1 MGCGGVN
8 VKVLPV
14 AVQKAIKQK
23 QNNDIF
29 LLSLKQFD
37 QNYDWLEDTCRELK
51 GSVLKTL
58 TLNFDSKEE
67 LTGYLFLMIFLD
79 QAEET
84 VTNILKDMLLTL
96 NLQCLILVGKLQIF
110 NNSQWKSYWE
120 TCNVQVFIITIYRLY
135 QYKID

>member
-37 QNYDWLEDTCRELK
+37 QNYDWLEETCKELK

-58 TLNFDSKEE
+58 TLNFDSKED
-67 LTGYLFLMIFLD
+67 LTGY
-79 QAEET
+79 
-84 VTNILKDMLLTL
+84 
-96 NLQCLILVGKLQIF
+96 CL
-110 NNSQWKSYWE
+110 Y
-120 TCNVQVFIITIYRLY
+120 
-135 QYKID
+135 